1 MELRQLRYF
10 VTVAAELN
18 FSRAAEHLHIVQPG
32 VSQQISRLERELGVP
47 LFHRTTRQVRLTP
60 AGERLLPAARAALDA
75 AERVRQLAGELAAG
89 TEPAALRIGTSQGL
103 GDRLDRI
110 LEAAGVPVRLTARP
124 LHDRLAAVRSGELDA
139 AFVRVLTGAPGL
151 DLLPLWTD
159 PLVAALPA
167 AHPLAARPA
176 LTPDQLSGLPVR
188 LAPAEQNRPLYDLLT
203 AAGVGRL
210 RAAPFT
216 TLQDTLAEIG
226 SGPPTWTVLY
236 AAVADLTPVRRVAFR
251 PLTAP
256 TPTTSLAVRTGHRPP
271 GLSDFLA
278 ACRSAGD

>member
-1 MELRQLRYF
+1 MELRQLHYF
-10 VTVAAELN
+10 ATVAAELS
-18 FSRAAEHLHIVQPG
+18 FSRAAEQLHIVQPG
-32 VSQQISRLERELGVP
+32 VSQQISRLERELGVA

-60 AGERLLPAARAALDA
+60 AGERLLPEARAALAA
-75 AERVRQLAGELAAG
+75 AERVRQLAGEIAAG

-110 LEAAGVPVRLTARP
+110 LEAAGLPVRLTARP

-167 AHPLAARPA
+167 AHPLAAQPS
-176 LTPDQLSGLPVR
+176 LTPEQLAGLPVR

-216 TLQDTLAEIG
+216 TVQDTLAEIG

-236 AAVADLTPVRRVAFR
+236 AAVAGLTPVRRVAFR

-256 TPTTSLAVRTGHRPP
+256 TPTTSLAVRPGQHPP
-271 GLSDFLA
+271 GLRDFVA
-278 ACRSAGD
+278 ACRAAGG